1 MPCPTAV
8 SKELVGCS
16 VLHVPCPT
24 AVYEELVGCGE
35 LHVPCPTAVYEEL
48 VGVAGSAL
56 VVEVCAVSEDDVVED
71 DAFLND
77 VLNDGSG
84 RVASTPC
91 SLPSPY
97 SA

>member
-1 MPCPTAV
+1 M
-8 SKELVGCS
+8 
-16 VLHVPCPT
+16 PCPT
-24 AVYEELVGCGE
+24 AVYEECVE
-35 LHVPCPTAVYEEL
+35 
-48 VGVAGSAL
+48 VACSVL
-56 VVEVCAVSEDDVVED
+56 VVGVCAVSEDDDVEN

>member
-1 MPCPTAV
+1 M
-8 SKELVGCS
+8 
-16 VLHVPCPT
+16 PCPT

-48 VGVAGSAL
+48 VEVACSVS
-56 VVEVCAVSEDDVVED
+56 VVGLCAVSEDDDVEN

-84 RVASTPC
+84 RVASTLC
-91 SLPSPY
+91 SLPSLY
-97 SA
+97 SKKLA

>member
-1 MPCPTAV
+1 M
-8 SKELVGCS
+8 
-16 VLHVPCPT
+16 PCPT
-24 AVYEELVGCGE
+24 AVYEGLVGCGG
-35 LHVPCPTAVYEEL
+35 LHVPYPTAVYEEF
-48 VGVAGSAL
+48 
-56 VVEVCAVSEDDVVED
+56 VEVACSVTVVGLCAVSEDDDVEN

-97 SA
+97 SKKLA

>member
-1 MPCPTAV
+1 MPCPMAV
-8 SKELVGCS
+8 CEG
-16 VLHVPCPT
+16 
-24 AVYEELVGCGE
+24 
-35 LHVPCPTAVYEEL
+35 L
-48 VGVAGSAL
+48 VGVVVGEGVKGMFWVVAGES
-56 VVEVCAVSEDDVVED
+56 AVSDDDDVEN

-97 SA
+97 SKKLAWCRSGEYFSTAS

>member
-1 MPCPTAV
+1 MPYPTAV
-8 SKELVGCS
+8 CEG
-16 VLHVPCPT
+16 
-24 AVYEELVGCGE
+24 
-35 LHVPCPTAVYEEL
+35 L
-48 VGVAGSAL
+48 VGVVVGEGVKEMFSL
-56 VVEVCAVSEDDVVED
+56 VVAGESAVSDDDDVEN

-97 SA
+97 SKQLA